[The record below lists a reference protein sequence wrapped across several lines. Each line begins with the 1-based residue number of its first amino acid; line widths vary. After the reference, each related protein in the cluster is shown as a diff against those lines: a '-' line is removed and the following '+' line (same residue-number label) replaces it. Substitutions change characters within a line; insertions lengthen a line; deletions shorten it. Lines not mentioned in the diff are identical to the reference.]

1 MLYNLFFLHGIS
13 LFFYLLFDQLKIEHV
28 VLGNLSFNFMRSV
41 ICGSIALYSYQNYSK
56 IFDDKCL
63 ENDKFKNQ
71 LVLFHDRFLHYFIYD
86 LFVMMYQVFVKI
98 NKSIRIDLLMHHLLA
113 IFILTYIS
121 RNEMYNIT
129 LLIGLSEGMSFV
141 SGFKLLS
148 NKLGLKKYSNI
159 CIRVRVGYLFF
170 IRMLF
175 LWPSLL
181 YFYYQITNECEK
193 FKKEK
198 NIQLVCFFIGV
209 IVMNE
214 IKWIR
219 SGLKELNRI

>member
-1 MLYNLFFLHGIS
+1 
-13 LFFYLLFDQLKIEHV
+13 
-28 VLGNLSFNFMRSV
+28 MRSV

>member
-1 MLYNLFFLHGIS
+1 
-13 LFFYLLFDQLKIEHV
+13 
-28 VLGNLSFNFMRSV
+28 MRSV

-63 ENDKFKNQ
+63 ENDKFKDQ

-86 LFVMMYQVFVKI
+86 LFVMMYQVYVKI

>member
-13 LFFYLLFDQLKIEHV
+13 LFFYLLFDHLKIEHV

-63 ENDKFKNQ
+63 ENDKFKDQ

-86 LFVMMYQVFVKI
+86 LFVMMYQVYVKI

>member
-63 ENDKFKNQ
+63 ENDKFKDQ

-86 LFVMMYQVFVKI
+86 LFVMMYQVYVKI

>member
-63 ENDKFKNQ
+63 ENDKFKDQ

>member
-1 MLYNLFFLHGIS
+1 
-13 LFFYLLFDQLKIEHV
+13 
-28 VLGNLSFNFMRSV
+28 
-41 ICGSIALYSYQNYSK
+41 
-56 IFDDKCL
+56 
-63 ENDKFKNQ
+63 
-71 LVLFHDRFLHYFIYD
+71 
-86 LFVMMYQVFVKI
+86 MMYQVFVKI